1 MLLCRL
7 MSLNF
12 GTSQRYIHSNLLN
25 IHFKLNKSFVYSA
38 RPWQRTSPRY
48 VVLGLVDTSHTPALG
63 YMEVDQSRDAVTL
76 LPIIQAHEAPGT
88 VVYTDQWRAY
98 YHVSNL
104 PPVTSHHTVNHSVNF
119 VDPVTGV
126 HTQHMESYLNRM
138 KLKLRSMKGCLAHQV
153 PSYLMNLCG
162 VSDMPP
168 LERAVY
174 SIMQHIANQ
183 YPV

>member
-12 GTSQRYIHSNLLN
+12 GTSQRYIHGNLLN
-25 IHFKLNKSFVYSA
+25 IHFELNKSFFYSA
-38 RPWQRTSPRY
+38 PPWQRTSPRY
-48 VVLGLVDTSHTPALG
+48 VGIWPCRHFTHPCIGLHGSSSEQRRCHSA
-63 YMEVDQSRDAVTL
+63 
-76 LPIIQAHEAPGT
+76 AHYPSTCGT
-88 VVYTDQWRAY
+88 RNCGPHRAY
-98 YHVSNL
+98 YQVSNL

-126 HTQHMESYLNRM
+126 HTQHVESYWNRV
-138 KLKLRSMKGCLAHQV
+138 KLKLKSMKGCHAHQV
-153 PSYLMNLCG
+153 PSYLDEFMWRERYAPTG
-162 VSDMPP
+162 
-168 LERAVY
+168 ERAVY